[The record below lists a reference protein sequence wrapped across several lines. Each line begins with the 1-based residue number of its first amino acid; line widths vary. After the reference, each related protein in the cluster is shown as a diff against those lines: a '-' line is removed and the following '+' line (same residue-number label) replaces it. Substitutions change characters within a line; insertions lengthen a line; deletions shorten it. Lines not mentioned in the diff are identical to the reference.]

1 MSRSLSL
8 HELPS
13 QRPAYGAA
21 RRLLARLL
29 RGSSHRLVRLARR
42 LESRERR
49 AAAMRPSEAAALYE
63 FHAEAGAPEGAL
75 YHEGRFVGWVAGVN
89 RL

>member
-8 HELPS
+8 HELPLK
-13 QRPAYGAA
+13 RPASDAA

-29 RGSSHRLVRLARR
+29 RGSSHLLARLARR
-42 LESRERR
+42 LESRERT
-49 AAAMRPSEAAALYE
+49 ARPVEAVALYE

-75 YHEGRFVGWVAGVN
+75 YHDGRLVGWLSGVN